1 MSQIIYAVL
10 IVGGIGLIF
19 GAILAFASFAFKVEE
34 DERID
39 AISDILPGA
48 NCGGCG
54 FAGCSAY
61 ASAIVNDNAPVSA
74 CSVGKSAV
82 AEKIA
87 EIMGVTAKKTEPMVA
102 HVVCAG
108 SCGNAADKYEYQGI
122 SDCVA
127 ANKLAGGAKM
137 CSFGCLGLGSCSKAC
152 QFGAIEII
160 DGASHIIREKCTACG
175 KCAEVCP
182 KHIIKLI
189 PQNQKYIVDCSSA
202 AVGAATVKACKVGC
216 VGCRICEKNCPSG
229 SIKIENNHAVI
240 DFSTC
245 TSCGICAEKCPKKII
260 HSINF

>member
-1 MSQIIYAVL
+1 MSQIISAIL

-19 GAILAFASFAFKVEE
+19 GAILAFASFAFKVKE
-34 DERID
+34 DERIEQ
-39 AISDILPGA
+39 ISAVLPGA

-87 EIMGVTAKKTEPMVA
+87 EIMGVTASETEPMLA
-102 HVVCAG
+102 HVICAG
-108 SCGNAADKYEYQGI
+108 NCSSAADKYEYQGI
-122 SDCVA
+122 SDCSA
-127 ANKLAGGAKM
+127 ANKLAGGAKL
-137 CSFGCLGLGSCSKAC
+137 CRFGCLGLGSCAKAC
-152 QFGAIEII
+152 QFGAIEIV
-160 DGASHIIREKCTACG
+160 DGIAHINREKCTACG
-175 KCAEVCP
+175 KCVEACP

-189 PQNQKYIVDCSSA
+189 PQSQKFIVDCSAESA
-202 AVGAATVKACKVGC
+202 GAATAKACKAGC

-229 SIKIENNHAVI
+229 SIKIKNNHAVI
-240 DFSTC
+240 DSSTC

-260 HSINF
+260 HCN